1 MSPVRSLV
9 ARRRRSS
16 LAMGLTQVKPGN
28 YGINPNPSP
37 RALTFAPNVTPGTYV
52 EADDDL
58 AADASPPSPTTA
70 LFPPTAPPSSGPT
83 RRRLPPGKRLSQ
95 GYIPRPPNAFMLF
108 RANFVRQKHVP
119 GSIETNH
126 GSLSKI
132 IGNCWRAL
140 PLEEK
145 KYWEIEAK
153 KAKAAHKE
161 RYPHYRF
168 RPVHN
173 KNKKKADAAAVA
185 AADAEPFAEGSSRR
199 KDKLPVLPAEEERC
213 EAVAQFLLEGKKG
226 EELAEAVRQLDMAR
240 ALSRPESAA
249 SGPFA
254 MNPFAQPPP
263 QPQPQ
268 FQHAAALPTYL
279 QRRPSSVPPPST
291 LFHPAHPIALPTIPF
306 FAAPAPQ
313 LAFPPFHPSSNPA
326 GFGTGTGTGMSA
338 SAHGSRAP
346 SPVGNIARNR
356 GFLGLRRASS
366 CQPVPSE
373 RMWDG
378 YDVYSAAPPH
388 QSHQSQYQFQSHLQ
402 QQGQGQQHGGQE
414 GQEHEHEHEGS
425 PFGGFQLQPD
435 NEPLPDVSD
444 ASIFQPGWTS
454 AFKDAALP
462 SSFDPHHQHQ
472 HPHQHA
478 LVYGPHD
485 GAPHA
490 HAHALSLSIGPL
502 DSFDFASA
510 HPAPPSV
517 GADGYAAVSASAVA
531 LYEPVD
537 PHAAWPAVESGP
549 SSAFSGSP
557 AHSDASL
564 PSGSS
569 SGTGAGAGTGGI
581 CAPQP
586 QHALGMWAA
595 QPQSQSQHQDQTQVQ
610 AMEGMDMGLGLDEQ
624 HLSEFAQELEKG
636 YGYDVYGDVHVD
648 LAMGFDAG
656 VGVDMG
662 LGMGVGVGGGDYA
675 FCAAPEY

>member
-16 LAMGLTQVKPGN
+16 LAMGLTQVKPGK
-28 YGINPNPSP
+28 YGITANPSP

-58 AADASPPSPTTA
+58 NGDASPPSPTTA

-173 KNKKKADAAAVA
+173 KNKKKADAAAA
-185 AADAEPFAEGSSRR
+185 AATDLESFTEGSSRR

-213 EAVAQFLLEGKKG
+213 EAVAQLLLEGKKG

-249 SGPFA
+249 SGGFA
-254 MNPFAQPPP
+254 MNPFAQP
-263 QPQPQ
+263 QPLQ
-268 FQHAAALPTYL
+268 AALPMYL

-291 LFHPAHPIALPTIPF
+291 LYHPSHPIALPTIPF
-306 FAAPAPQ
+306 FAAPTPQ
-313 LAFPPFHPSSNPA
+313 LAFPGANPLFHPNQA
-326 GFGTGTGTGMSA
+326 GFGVSA
-338 SAHGSRAP
+338 STHASRAP
-346 SPVGNIARNR
+346 SPVGNISRNR

-366 CQPVPSE
+366 CQPIPSE

-378 YDVYSAAPPH
+378 YDVYSTA
-388 QSHQSQYQFQSHLQ
+388 QQQQ
-402 QQGQGQQHGGQE
+402 QQGQ
-414 GQEHEHEHEGS
+414 GS

-435 NEPLPDVSD
+435 DEPLPDVTD

-454 AFKDAALP
+454 AFKDAPAGAFDGGAP
-462 SSFDPHHQHQ
+462 FDPHRQNSLQHQ
-472 HPHQHA
+472 HA
-478 LVYGPHD
+478 VLSYGPHD
-485 GAPHA
+485 GAPHP
-490 HAHALSLSIGPL
+490 HALSLSIGPL

-510 HPAPPSV
+510 PASGSGA
-517 GADGYAAVSASAVA
+517 GADGYAAAVVTPGM
-531 LYEPVD
+531 YEPVD
-537 PHAAWPAVESGP
+537 PHGAWPAVESGP

-564 PSGSS
+564 PAHTSVNPSS
-569 SGTGAGAGTGGI
+569 ASGGI

-586 QHALGMWAA
+586 QHAAYGAWTA
-595 QPQSQSQHQDQTQVQ
+595 QEQQEQMQPVSV
-610 AMEGMDMGLGLDEQ
+610 EGMGDHQ
-624 HLSEFAQELEKG
+624 HHHQHEHHMSEFAHELEKG
-636 YGYDVYGDVHVD
+636 YGYDVYGD

-656 VGVDMG
+656 IDMGDMGMGMGVGVDMG
-662 LGMGVGVGGGDYA
+662 VAADYA
-675 FCAAPEY
+675 FRAAPEY